1 FTRAK
6 NRQETV
12 LMRMED
18 EGLISPQQYEEARE
32 AHLAL
37 VKPDNEELTYSY
49 FIEYVKQYLIDKYGE
64 ET

>member
-1 FTRAK
+1 
-6 NRQETV
+6 
-12 LMRMED
+12 MRMED